1 MNQNLDEENTEGRK
15 IMERYQNFGSC
26 DINPYS
32 DLPISYQHAM
42 TLRHPKV
49 TPGKA
54 LMYYLSYCL
63 TTGNFENLSVV

>member
-49 TPGKA
+49 TPGK
-54 LMYYLSYCL
+54 L
-63 TTGNFENLSVV
+63 